1 MTNVRHVVRTT
12 SKIKRLKVNQRNGS
26 YFKYTD
32 NNVVSDINKTMHWI
46 EDNITKSLK
55 HTLLSYTKRG

>member
-26 YFKYTD
+26 YFKYTV

-46 EDNITKSLK
+46 EDNITTSLK